1 MLEELNWINRR
12 GSGQKEI
19 VLKYSGSVPYFQFPL
34 LDQTGMVN
42 HCFSTRLGGVSTG
55 CYESMNLSPS
65 KADSPENVR
74 ENYRRLCEAIGVD
87 LKRTV
92 LSRQTHTTVVR
103 KVAVEDCG
111 KGLFR
116 QRDYDNVDGL
126 MTDIPGIVLVT
137 FYADCV
143 PLYFLDPVH
152 RAAAVSHSGW
162 KGTAAAM
169 GARTLEAMNQAYGTR
184 PEDVLAC
191 IGPSICQ
198 DCYEVGEEVAEHFP
212 QEYLKKN
219 SRGRWQLDLWQANRG
234 VLLQAG
240 ILPEHLTV
248 TDVCTRCN
256 PHLFYSH
263 RIMGENRG
271 IQAAVISLREM

>member
-19 VLKYSGSVPYFQFPL
+19 VLKYSGGVPYFQFPL

-87 LKRTV
+87 LKKTV

-198 DCYEVGEEVAEHFP
+198 
-212 QEYLKKN
+212 
-219 SRGRWQLDLWQANRG
+219 
-234 VLLQAG
+234 AG
-240 ILPEHLTV
+240 ISEKEQQRALAAGLMAGEQRRSASGGNSAGASGGYGRLYQV
-248 TDVCTRCN
+248 QSASV
-256 PHLFYSH
+256 LFPPDYGGKQRNSGGGH
-263 RIMGENRG
+263 FTAGNVRYEYEM
-271 IQAAVISLREM
+271 AAECETI

>member
-19 VLKYSGSVPYFQFPL
+19 VLKYSGGVPYFQFPL

-74 ENYRRLCEAIGVD
+74 ENYRRLCEAIGVN
-87 LKRTV
+87 LKKTV

-219 SRGRWQLDLWQANRG
+219 SRERWQLDL
-234 VLLQAG
+234 
-240 ILPEHLTV
+240 
-248 TDVCTRCN
+248 
-256 PHLFYSH
+256 
-263 RIMGENRG
+263 
-271 IQAAVISLREM
+271 